1 MQGNKISSS
10 HRGVRILR
18 GRPFAS
24 TEITVLITVRG
35 ALVRL
40 CRCPFCIFIFIND
53 PQRNMIVKKVSYMLV
68 KLYTIVFGGLPLEMF
83 TNDSLIEVWLE
94 AARTVYE
101 ETGMRV
107 DARLSIPYY
116 ICDKY
121 ENCNLSGPIAN
132 YVCMWEP
139 TELESQEDYYVALL
153 QVVRRVRERLG
164 NPYMEFSSQDSDIH
178 YFFGDLN

>member
-1 MQGNKISSS
+1 M
-10 HRGVRILR
+10 
-18 GRPFAS
+18 
-24 TEITVLITVRG
+24 
-35 ALVRL
+35 
-40 CRCPFCIFIFIND
+40 
-53 PQRNMIVKKVSYMLV
+53 
-68 KLYTIVFGGLPLEMF
+68 EMF

-153 QVVRRVRERLG
+153 QVVRRVRERFRHTLFFWGFKLILG
-164 NPYMEFSSQDSDIH
+164 HCVRAAREH
-178 YFFGDLN
+178 YIT